1 MISHNA
7 TFEDLQVFFD
17 HSNDTFH
24 RVIEHFFDIII
35 PGLSMWFLKSP
46 SNQVH
51 PKIHGGNRFYR
62 YFKVTS
68 FNSYMSI
75 LEHPQYQ
82 TLEDCFFF
90 SFLQNCLGSI
100 DGTHVPISMLKVA

>member
-7 TFEDLQVFFD
+7 TFEDLQVFFC

-24 RVIEHFFDIII
+24 HVIKHFFDIVIV
-35 PGLSMWFLKSP
+35 GLNIWFLKPP

-51 PKIHGGNRFYR
+51 PKTHGDNLFYP

-68 FNSYMSI
+68 FNSYVSVGG
-75 LEHPQYQ
+75 LRLPK
-82 TLEDCFFF
+82 
-90 SFLQNCLGSI
+90 
-100 DGTHVPISMLKVA
+100 VLKNVI